1 MELTFAPRDILQ
13 VNDTRIIYRNFRGE
27 GSKFNR
33 EGDRNFAMIIPTQDL
48 ADELINRGWNVK
60 IKEPRE
66 EGEEPFMYLPI
77 KVKFNDRGPQIY
89 LVTGDRTNRLDE
101 DVVSMLDDIDIRSVD
116 LDIGPYDWEVNGKTG
131 RRLTCRRWKLLRKLI
146 DLLQEWLKKS
156 IRRNE
161 VMNNTTR
168 IIIAGIFGYT
178 AYRISKEL
186 SSAFIAVKAINCG
199 MMLETT
205 GNEKR

>member
-1 MELTFAPRDILQ
+1 MELTFAPKDILQ

-60 IKEPRE
+60 IKDPRE

-77 KVKFNDRGPQIY
+77 KVKFNYRGPQIY

-101 DVVSMLDDIDIRSVD
+101 DVVSMLDDINIRSVD

-131 RRLTCRRWKLLRKLI
+131 R
-146 DLLQEWLKKS
+146 
-156 IRRNE
+156 
-161 VMNNTTR
+161 
-168 IIIAGIFGYT
+168 T
-178 AYRISKEL
+178 AYLQSMEVTQEIDRFAARMAE
-186 SSAFIAVKAINCG
+186 
-199 MMLETT
+199 E
-205 GNEKR
+205 EHPEE